1 MFGLVSKK
9 KYEKL
14 ETQWQILREDYRR
27 MRNYK
32 EKVTALKNYYVVK
45 YLYPDIDPILMGGK
59 ESYQKVLEEINSIE
73 EQKKMILEKQKVEK
87 ENLAHSI

>member
-14 ETQWQILREDYRR
+14 ETQWQILRKDYRR
-27 MRNYK
+27 MTTVKSYF
-32 EKVTALKNYYVVK
+32 VLK

-59 ESYQKVLEEINSIE
+59 ENYQKVLEEINSIE
-73 EQKKMILEKQKVEK
+73 KQKKMILEKKKVEK
-87 ENLAHSI
+87 ENI